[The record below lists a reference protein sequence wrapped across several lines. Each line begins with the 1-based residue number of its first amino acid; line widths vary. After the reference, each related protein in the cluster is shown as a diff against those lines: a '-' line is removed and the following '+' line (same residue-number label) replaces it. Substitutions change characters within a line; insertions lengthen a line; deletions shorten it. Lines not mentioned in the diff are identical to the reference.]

1 MCALSL
7 HCNVGI
13 FYVLYFSVWHK
24 VTLKCSRFLTK
35 CVSLDGLSSLLVGC
49 VVHFIAYLRL
59 LCSLLVCND
68 SRPHISKAAVYST
81 YITPRITLNQVFWI
95 ALILL
100 IFCVRELWNAVE
112 QYSVRLLICMQYNS
126 IRSSIDTPTYFT

>member
-1 MCALSL
+1 MCELTL
-7 HCNVGI
+7 HCNIGMAD
-13 FYVLYFSVWHK
+13 FLYFSVWRLL
-24 VTLKCSRFLTK
+24 TLKYSWFLTK
-35 CVSLDGLSSLLVGC
+35 CVSLDGLSGKISW
-49 VVHFIAYLRL
+49 L
-59 LCSLLVCND
+59 LCSLLVCNVP
-68 SRPHISKAAVYST
+68 SPHISKAAEYST